1 MSSIENLIDEKTLQ
15 ERISQLADEINHDYL
30 DKNLV
35 VICILKGAFY
45 FYADLTRKLNPGTR
59 LEFMRVKSYEG
70 ENSTGKVDIKLD
82 LDEGSIKDKD
92 VLIIEDIIDSGNT
105 MTFLQNYLEEKK
117 PNSIKLCVLLDKQER
132 RTSTIKPD
140 YVGFTIP
147 NHFVIG
153 YGLDLNEKYRNY
165 PEINCIANKDEEVNK
180 IEKDKQLIKK
190 QLKNH

>member
-1 MSSIENLIDEKTLQ
+1 MSSIENLIDEKTIQ
-15 ERISQLADEINHDYL
+15 ERINKLADEINHDYQ

-45 FYADLTRKLNPGTR
+45 FYADLTRKLNPNTR
-59 LEFMRVKSYEG
+59 LEFMRIKSYEG
-70 ENSTGKVDIKLD
+70 ENSTGKIDIKLD
-82 LDEGSIKDKD
+82 LDESIKNKD

-105 MTFLQNYLEEKK
+105 MTFLLNYLEEKK
-117 PNSIKLCVLLDKQER
+117 PNSIKLCVLLDKPER
-132 RTSTIKPD
+132 RTSNIKAD

-153 YGLDLNEKYRNY
+153 YGLDLNEEYRNY
-165 PEINCIANKDEEVNK
+165 PEINCITNKNEEKNI